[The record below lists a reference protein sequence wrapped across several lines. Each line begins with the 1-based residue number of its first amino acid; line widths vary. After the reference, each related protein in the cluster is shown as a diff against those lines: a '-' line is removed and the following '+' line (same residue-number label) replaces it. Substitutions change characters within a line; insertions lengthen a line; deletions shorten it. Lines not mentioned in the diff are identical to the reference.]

1 MTKKNLLTMFDAVL
15 KPIKSYASPLLVA
28 SAILLTACDNK
39 WTIMPDD
46 ELAQKS
52 SECMSETDPS
62 TARIQ
67 VCKNIE
73 RECARRRTQNN
84 YTC

>member
-1 MTKKNLLTMFDAVL
+1 MFNTPL
-15 KPIKSYASPLLVA
+15 IPPRIYALPLFIATV
-28 SAILLTACDNK
+28 ILLIGCENK
-39 WTIMPDD
+39 WTTMPDD
-46 ELAQKS
+46 QLAHKS

-73 RECARRRTQNN
+73 RECARRRTENN

>member
-1 MTKKNLLTMFDAVL
+1 MFDSALKHLKTYTSSVL
-15 KPIKSYASPLLVA
+15 VVSV
-28 SAILLTACDNK
+28 ILLTACDNK
-39 WTIMPDD
+39 WTTMPDD

-52 SECMSETDPS
+52 SDCMAETSPS

-73 RECARRRTQNN
+73 RECSRRRSENN

>member
-1 MTKKNLLTMFDAVL
+1 MFEQFKIAL
-15 KPIKSYASPLLVA
+15 SPLLIA
-28 SAILLTACDNK
+28 SAIVLTGCDNK
-39 WTIMPDD
+39 WTTMPDD
-46 ELAQKS
+46 ELASKS
-52 SECMSETDPS
+52 TECMAETDPS

-73 RECARRRTQNN
+73 RECARRRSNNN